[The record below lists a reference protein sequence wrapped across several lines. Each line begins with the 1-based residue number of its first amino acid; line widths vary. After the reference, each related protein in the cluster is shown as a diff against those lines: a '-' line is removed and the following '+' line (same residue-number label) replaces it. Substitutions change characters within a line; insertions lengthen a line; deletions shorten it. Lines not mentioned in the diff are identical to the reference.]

1 MPQPPLIDH
10 EGTRVVVGRQ
20 IGRRGGEGS
29 AFDAASHPGHVVKL
43 YHEPPSQEKAAKL
56 RHLTQL
62 ASSHPALLSFAAWPT
77 SLVTDGREP
86 RGFLMPL
93 AKGKEIH
100 QLFGP
105 RERFVEFPS
114 AGWDFLVHVARNCAA
129 AFDSIHR
136 LGVVIGDVN
145 EGNLLVTQ
153 EGMVRLIDC
162 DSYQVQ
168 NGNHAWT
175 CDVGIPLWTAPELQ
189 GRSFRGLRRTPNH
202 DLFGLAVLIFKT
214 LFMGRHPYAGIP
226 LQQAGDFVLEKA
238 ITNYMFAFSPKSPS
252 LGLRAPPHCL
262 DLSAFP
268 QSYGELFERA
278 FMRGSENGRP
288 MAADW
293 AQAMETLLKNIA
305 KCGRDPSHKY
315 PRNLTHCPWCAIAGN
330 GGPNFFISVTA
341 VVSSLTAN
349 AGDLWSAI
357 TRIEQVT
364 ISVRRIED
372 VLLPPVAGTPMPDGI
387 PRNNPKFIVGCVLL
401 SIGIVTLFTGAAILG
416 IAIILFG
423 CGLMSSGPKSP
434 EFVAESASRRAAFDK
449 ANVQHRQLFEE
460 LSKVSNHYQTQF
472 GHRKSELRQSYE
484 RYARLDRERA
494 AEIQK
499 LEQKKKDLQL
509 RDFLDR
515 QLIIRAGIKGIGP
528 GRIATLQAY
537 GIESALDVTPSMT
550 VPGIGDTYTSRLL
563 NWRRHCES
571 RFHYNAAAPIPAQE
585 LHQLDVRIN
594 TQRNNLVSD
603 LKQGP
608 QILANLGAAAR
619 SRVLQLEAQIDV
631 NTERLAQAWADMS
644 ALD

>member
-1 MPQPPLIDH
+1 
-10 EGTRVVVGRQ
+10 
-20 IGRRGGEGS
+20 
-29 AFDAASHPGHVVKL
+29 VVKL
-43 YHEPPSQEKAAKL
+43 YHERPSQEKAAKI

-62 ASSHPALLSFAAWPT
+62 AGSHPSLLSFAAWPT
-77 SLVTDGREP
+77 SLVTDGKEP
-86 RGFLMPL
+86 RGFLMPF

-105 RERFVEFPS
+105 RERFIEFPT

-136 LGVVIGDVN
+136 MGVVIGDVN

-168 NGNHAWT
+168 NGSHTWT
-175 CDVGIPLWTAPELQ
+175 CDVGIPLWTSPELQ

-226 LQQAGDFVLEKA
+226 LQQAADFMLEKA
-238 ITNYMFAFSPKSPS
+238 IANYMFAFSPKSPS

-278 FMRGSENGRP
+278 FMRGSENRRP
-288 MAADW
+288 VAADW
-293 AQAMETLLKNIA
+293 AQAMEALLKNIV

-315 PRNLTHCPWCAIAGN
+315 PRSLPRCPWCTIADN
-330 GGPNFFISVTA
+330 KGPTFFISVG
-341 VVSSLTAN
+341 VVGSGRTDN
-349 AGDLWSAI
+349 AGDLWAAI
-357 TRIEQVT
+357 NRIEQVT
-364 ISVRRIED
+364 ITVRRIED
-372 VLLPPVAGTPMPDGI
+372 LVLPPLVGTPI
-387 PRNNPKFIVGCVLL
+387 PGVVPENNPKFIAGCMLLGVGV
-401 SIGIVTLFTGAAILG
+401 VTLVIGEVILAIAL
-416 IAIILFG
+416 ILFA
-423 CGLMSSGPKSP
+423 CGLMSSGSKPPGFAS
-434 EFVAESASRRAAFDK
+434 ELASRRTAFDQ
-449 ANVQHRQLFEE
+449 ANVQHQQLFEE
-460 LSKVSNHYQTQF
+460 LSKVANHYQTQF
-472 GHRKSELRQSYE
+472 GHRRGELRQSYE
-484 RYARLDRERA
+484 RYVRLDQERA
-494 AEIQK
+494 IEIQK

-515 QLIIRAGIKGIGP
+515 QLIIHAGIRGLGP
-528 GRIATLQAY
+528 SRVAMLQAC
-537 GIESALDVTPSMT
+537 GIETALDVTSSLT
-550 VPGIGDTYTSRLL
+550 VPGIGETYTHRLL
-563 NWRRHCES
+563 NWRRQCES
-571 RFHYNAAAPIPAQE
+571 KFRYNASTPIPAQE

-631 NTERLAQAWADMS
+631 NTQRLAQAWADLS
-644 ALD
+644 ALE